1 MGHGNS
7 VQPSFAE
14 EKVAKQSIN
23 WLAKITTFL
32 AEVKQEMRTVSF
44 LTWRQVRSSTAV
56 VIIVIVALAAY
67 LFVVDQICSR
77 LLDQMLFR
85 RH

>member
-7 VQPSFAE
+7 VQPNFAE
-14 EKVAKQSIN
+14 EKAAKQSIN
-23 WLAKITTFL
+23 WVAKITIFL

>member
-1 MGHGNS
+1 M
-7 VQPSFAE
+7 
-14 EKVAKQSIN
+14 
-23 WLAKITTFL
+23 
-32 AEVKQEMRTVSF
+32 
-44 LTWRQVRSSTAV
+44 AV
-56 VIIVIVALAAY
+56 MIIAIFALAAY